1 MQDLIKVQKSIF
13 SLGGRCVSSWL
24 WFICLLS
31 RCRVE
36 CSFMSVNRQAV
47 AQCGGGPAVCTQGA
61 FVIFAYV
68 LASIW
73 CVCVC
78 VCV

>member
-1 MQDLIKVQKSIF
+1 
-13 SLGGRCVSSWL
+13 
-24 WFICLLS
+24 
-31 RCRVE
+31 
-36 CSFMSVNRQAV
+36 MSVNRQAV

-73 CVCVC
+73 CVCVRVC
-78 VCV
+78 VCVREREREREKENGQTLSWAQQRIVQNPPRPST